1 MRVLVHSAGAGAS
14 TGASW
19 GFPSVWLVV
28 FRAVILQLFVFDMDI
43 IALLTS
49 ILRNLAKSE
58 QIPVFSCTDYI

>member
-1 MRVLVHSAGAGAS
+1 MRVGVS
-14 TGASW
+14 
-19 GFPSVWLVV
+19 SVWLVV